1 MLRFQANL
9 GLKNLLK
16 KTYPRISRTEDKR
29 NKINAIE
36 EEVQN
41 QIKISL
47 QLTRNQTRIL

>member
-16 KTYPRISRTEDKR
+16 KIYPKISRTEDKR

-36 EEVQN
+36 EEEEEV
-41 QIKISL
+41 QIKSKYHC
-47 QLTRNQTRIL
+47 N